1 MDACIQ
7 YNIVYIGRLCAMYCD
22 GGKSRP
28 HMDEVAGFCYDLLV
42 RLMCLILPLE
52 EWGQCDNVISLV
64 DNGLKVYV
72 EFYEKS
78 HKKVRL
84 TGFNDNGDCEDK
96 CEKVNHYLWYFF
108 SYTYHF
114 ISNDEINRS
123 KFLWISLILPYLY
136 KMNQFG
142 VVTVEDLNKL
152 LRDYPIDENTLE
164 TLQEST
170 GEFRALLSSAVG
182 IFDDLMPTRIQ
193 IDAIVGEAIAGL
205 KIAVELRE
213 KVR

>member
-7 YNIVYIGRLCAMYCD
+7 NNIVYIGRLCAMYCD
-22 GGKSRP
+22 GGMGRP
-28 HMDEVAGFCYDLLV
+28 HMDEVAGFCYDLLA
-42 RLMCLILPLE
+42 RLMCLTLPLE

-64 DNGLKVYV
+64 DKKLKVYV
-72 EFYEKS
+72 EFYENS

-84 TGFNDNGDCEDK
+84 TEFNDNGDCGDK
-96 CEKVNHYLWYFF
+96 CEKVDHYLWYFF

-123 KFLWISLILPYLY
+123 KFIWISLILPYLY
-136 KMNQFG
+136 RMNQFG

-164 TLQEST
+164 TLQKSAK
-170 GEFRALLSSAVG
+170 EFSSVLNG
-182 IFDDLMPTRIQ
+182 VRGLNDFLPLKSK
-193 IDAIVGEAIAGL
+193 IDAIVDEAIAGL
-205 KIAVELRE
+205 KIAVELWE
-213 KVR
+213 KAR